1 MYNYF
6 QLLITLIILIILII
20 LFTYLFSIKS
30 KSKSISQSI
39 SKNEY
44 NNISDTSDTSDT
56 SNPFLLENADLLKKL
71 DKDIESRI
79 TNNYDWNYCKWIPIY
94 LNYKNKLTPSFFK
107 FKIYDIFYDEETYI
121 FEKDLIQIMKKH
133 KNILDFGCGTCK
145 IWRNNIDFIKDRNIH
160 CIDLDINML
169 SYPKY
174 LLKDYNINITNDNL
188 FDIDI
193 KKYDS
198 ILFSEVIMQLEN
210 FDSIIEFIINNNPNI
225 SIIVNHTIFNPMV
238 SKLLTPIK
246 NGVLKHIPIMN
257 VGYGKAL
264 TYQQTIQMFTKFN
277 CSLIYE
283 KPVFDNKIIFVFKK
297 SL

>member
-30 KSKSISQSI
+30 KSINQSI

-44 NNISDTSDTSDT
+44 NNISDTSDT
-56 SNPFLLENADLLKKL
+56 SNPFLLENADLLKNL

-79 TNNYDWNYCKWIPIY
+79 TNNYDWNYFKWIPIY
-94 LNYKNKLTPSFFK
+94 LNYKNKLSPSFLK

-121 FEKDLIQIMKKH
+121 FEKDLIEIMKKH

-145 IWRNNIDFIKDRNIH
+145 IWRNNIDFIKDKNIH

-174 LLKDYNINITNDNL
+174 LLKDNNINITNDNL

>member
-1 MYNYF
+1 
-6 QLLITLIILIILII
+6 
-20 LFTYLFSIKS
+20 
-30 KSKSISQSI
+30 
-39 SKNEY
+39 
-44 NNISDTSDTSDT
+44 
-56 SNPFLLENADLLKKL
+56 
-71 DKDIESRI
+71 
-79 TNNYDWNYCKWIPIY
+79 
-94 LNYKNKLTPSFFK
+94 
-107 FKIYDIFYDEETYI
+107 
-121 FEKDLIQIMKKH
+121 
-133 KNILDFGCGTCK
+133 
-145 IWRNNIDFIKDRNIH
+145 
-160 CIDLDINML
+160 ML

-174 LLKDYNINITNDNL
+174 LLKDNNINITNDNL

-277 CSLIYE
+277 CSLIYCLS
-283 KPVFDNKIIFVFKK
+283 KSVNLTSPLAALINKANAFLVSLPSCLTALIK
-297 SL
+297 SFIS

>member
-6 QLLITLIILIILII
+6 HLLIIIITLIILII
-20 LFTYLFSIKS
+20 LFTYLFSN
-30 KSKSISQSI
+30 KSINQSI

-44 NNISDTSDTSDT
+44 NNISDT

-94 LNYKNKLTPSFFK
+94 LNYKNKLSPSFFK
-107 FKIYDIFYDEETYI
+107 FKMYDILYDEETYI
-121 FEKDLIQIMKKH
+121 FEKDLIEIMKKH

-145 IWRNNIDFIKDRNIH
+145 IWRNNIDFIKDKNIH

-174 LLKDYNINITNDNL
+174 LLKDYNINITNINKGIEL
-188 FDIDI
+188 YQS